1 VERKSTFQAHMARV
15 GSRAQIEWFM
25 SALLSV
31 GKLARATHNISAY
44 RFIDNARAGMQ
55 VAKYES

>member
-1 VERKSTFQAHMARV
+1 MARV

-55 VAKYES
+55 VSKYES